1 MASLE
6 PLDPPREQDSSID
19 AERARH
25 ARTGELLRAI
35 PSSSSR
41 ATGGA
46 GTIFSFSPPGVT
58 TCGSLPRRHLGRA
71 FRANDRGI
79 RDHVRA
85 RSDREWRAFIELCN
99 PSVRLGGIR
108 CDGCSEVLHRSRGT
122 NNATR
127 KNE

>member
-46 GTIFSFSPPGVT
+46 GTIFSFSPLA
-58 TCGSLPRRHLGRA
+58 SPRA
-71 FRANDRGI
+71 A
-79 RDHVRA
+79 
-85 RSDREWRAFIELCN
+85 
-99 PSVRLGGIR
+99 
-108 CDGCSEVLHRSRGT
+108 RSRG
-122 NNATR
+122 ATWGVPFALMIGVSETTSGR
-127 KNE
+127 EAIESGEPL